1 MRPTSLPALFLRSL
15 YVSSVTVGGGYVIL
29 SVLKRYY
36 TVRKQ
41 LISDEDM
48 TDISV
53 MAQTAPGAVAVNA
66 ALLVGYRLRGIPGAL
81 VSVLGTLIPPTAVM
95 SALVLLER
103 AVSGI
108 PVLSGLMLG
117 MRAGAAAVILDA
129 ALDALKSALSDKN
142 GQTEASSPR
151 SLRTALFAVCLVLC
165 LFTGLSSVKI
175 LAGAALAGG
184 AGALILCLRERAAA
198 RRKPIRRVPDTGRE
212 GG

>member
-1 MRPTSLPALFLRSL
+1 M
-15 YVSSVTVGGGYVIL
+15 IL

-129 ALDALKSALSDKN
+129 ALDALKSALSPAGSERNRDA
-142 GQTEASSPR
+142 EAASPR
-151 SLRTALFAVCLVLC
+151 SFRAGLFAVCLVLC